1 MRNLFRSLCLRW
13 IFIVPLIGLSLFL
26 IDRYKL
32 NIDIIS
38 LLVAMGLLFLSFFFK
53 YLEEKDFNKNLTK
66 NLLNYDLECNLGF
79 INDNIFLIKNRD
91 ATANPLTEIYYLNSE
106 VLISVLN
113 SHKILIYENEVIQNL
128 LAFNN
133 KVKTINN
140 TIDKITNMNDLL
152 RLNFFLATLK
162 GARVNLRVILTA
174 LEPEGWW
181 KENQLKGDQHTLD
194 ATERI

>member
-1 MRNLFRSLCLRW
+1 
-13 IFIVPLIGLSLFL
+13 VPLIGLSLFL